1 MVNQKVNI
9 MNNTTTVKAPVNAKF
24 FSNASNARRA
34 LKVLAKANGVD
45 LTTEQA
51 NAHIQQEH
59 YDEGGRFFYVE
70 AKVLK
75 ALVAADQAATVVI
88 STDAPKLKRATEA
101 ELNHLF
107 GKTSTE
113 PKASKARSVTQN
125 NVRRPIKGVCAE
137 IWAEL
142 DVQYAKASIVP
153 TIKDV
158 KAHMQV
164 ALGKAYNENNVTIEF
179 YGWRKFNGLNTK
191 K

>member
-1 MVNQKVNI
+1 MS
-9 MNNTTTVKAPVNAKF
+9 NTTTVKAPVNAKF

-34 LKVLAKANGVD
+34 LKALAKANGVD

-70 AKVLK
+70 TKVLK
-75 ALVAADQAATVVI
+75 AFVAADQAATVVI
-88 STDAPKLKRATEA
+88 ATDTPAPAA
-101 ELNHLF
+101 PAA
-107 GKTSTE
+107 

-125 NVRRPIKGVCAE
+125 NVRRPIKGVCAM

-142 DVQYAKASIVP
+142 DAQYAKASAVP
-153 TIKDV
+153 VIKDV
-158 KAHMQV
+158 KAHMQ
-164 ALGKAYNENNVTIEF
+164 AHLGKDYNENNVTIEF